1 MLLSDIA
8 SASDISS
15 EENCDHQGA
24 QFLPAQRNV
33 PASNSVHYDIASSSG
48 GDKDELTP
56 LVQENGSSNLIHND
70 AFPIRSSFVRT
81 KNRMTITNFP
91 AALANGIRGK
101 RLAKRMMTISKFIK
115 VSSEDFLIDDE
126 EKEGSN
132 DNAEDC
138 QFPELALV
146 FFLKT
151 RQWDIVDPNRYLQAA
166 SEVISVTLA
175 ICWIIT
181 LILNPQCILNNPL
194 KDRLGY
200 SDLCVGWDVYP
211 ANVVGCIGT
220 CICKSIFSS
229 FNIPSNKTL
238 MNFLTR
244 RYTRRILCAK
254 VY

>member
-1 MLLSDIA
+1 MVLFSDIA
-8 SASDISS
+8 SASDNSS
-15 EENCDHQGA
+15 EENFDHQGA
-24 QFLPAQRNV
+24 QFLPAQRNA

-48 GDKDELTP
+48 SDKDELTP
-56 LVQENGSSNLIHND
+56 LVQDNGSSNLIHND
-70 AFPIRSSFVRT
+70 AFPIRSSFMRT
-81 KNRMTITNFP
+81 KSRMTITNFP

-101 RLAKRMMTISKFIK
+101 RLANRMMTISKFIK
-115 VSSEDFLIDDE
+115 VSSKDLLIDE

-132 DNAEDC
+132 NNAEDY

-146 FFLKT
+146 FFFKT
-151 RQWDIVDPNRYLQAA
+151 HQRDIVDPNRYLQAA

-220 CICKSIFSS
+220 CVCK
-229 FNIPSNKTL
+229 
-238 MNFLTR
+238 
-244 RYTRRILCAK
+244 
-254 VY
+254 